1 MSEMFEKA
9 ARLKLRFPYKGQ
21 ITVEDLWD
29 LKVEELD
36 LVYTA
41 INHSL
46 KAVKDEGLLK
56 KKDSSVSVMELQLA
70 ILKHIYE
77 VRVEE
82 AEAKLAE
89 KDRKEKKRR
98 IEELIAKKQ
107 DTELEGKSLE
117 ELAAMRDAL

>member
-1 MSEMFEKA
+1 MSEIFEKA
-9 ARLKLRFPYKGQ
+9 ARQKLRFPYKGQ
-21 ITVEDLWD
+21 ITAEDLWD
-29 LKVEELD
+29 LKAEELD

-41 INHSL
+41 INHGL

-56 KKDSSVSVMELQLA
+56 KKDSSVSVMELQLE

-77 VRVEE
+77 VKAEE
-82 AEAKLAE
+82 AEAKIAE
-89 KDRKEKKRR
+89 KDRREKKRR

-117 ELAAMRDAL
+117 ELTAMRDAL